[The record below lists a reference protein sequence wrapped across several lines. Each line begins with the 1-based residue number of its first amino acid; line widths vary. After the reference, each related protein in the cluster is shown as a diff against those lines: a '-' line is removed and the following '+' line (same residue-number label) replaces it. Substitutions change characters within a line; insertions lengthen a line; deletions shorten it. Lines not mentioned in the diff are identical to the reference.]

1 MPAQKPQGRQ
11 AEATLSLKRT
21 GGILADGIYQFR
33 IEKSEQKAGSAA
45 PYFALRLK
53 EVSGKGNTVFKN
65 LSLSENARFIAE
77 QFLDACGFPPDGPAV
92 KAQHLVGKR
101 FWAKVG
107 NRDYKGT
114 LQNEILAFLTKE
126 AAEAALADLAGQ
138 VDEEEVFDD
147 SYEGSEDGDETGATY
162 GDEDD
167 GDADDVDPTFRPSAD
182 LDAGEEAT
190 GEADEFPEGV
200 PM

>member
-1 MPAQKPQGRQ
+1 MPAQKPQRQ

-21 GGILADGIYQFR
+21 GGILPDGIYQLK

-53 EVSGKGNTVFKN
+53 AVNGQGNTIFKN

-92 KAQHLVGKR
+92 RAQNLVGKK

-107 NRDYKGT
+107 NRDYQGK
-114 LQNEILAFLTKE
+114 LQNEILAFLTPE
-126 AAEAALADLAGQ
+126 AAQAALAEMGA
-138 VDEEEVFDD
+138 EEVEPEEAFEEV
-147 SYEGSEDGDETGATY
+147 YEGEDEG
-162 GDEDD
+162 D
-167 GDADDVDPTFRPSAD
+167 GDADEVDARFVPNAN
-182 LDAGEEAT
+182 LDDGEEAAD
-190 GEADEFPEGV
+190 EEDEFPTGV
-200 PM
+200 AA

>member
-1 MPAQKPQGRQ
+1 MPAQKPQRQ

-21 GGILADGIYQFR
+21 GGILPDGIYQLR

-53 EVSGKGNTVFKN
+53 EVSGKGNTIFKN

-92 KAQHLVGKR
+92 KAQNLVGKR
-101 FWAKVG
+101 FWARIG

-114 LQNEILAFLTKE
+114 LQNEITAFLTPE
-126 AAEAALADLAGQ
+126 AAQAALAEMGAE
-138 VDEEEVFDD
+138 VEPDEAFED
-147 SYEGSEDGDETGATY
+147 SYEGEDEG
-162 GDEDD
+162 D
-167 GDADDVDPTFRPSAD
+167 GDADEVDTRFVPSAN
-182 LDAGEEAT
+182 LDEGEET
-190 GEADEFPEGV
+190 GETEDDEFPAGV
-200 PM
+200 PA